1 MADTTRTYEGDAIR
15 VRYDPARCIHAARC
29 VYGLRAVFNPDERP
43 WIDPTG
49 ASADEIAAVV
59 ATCPTGALQFDRK
72 DGGNAE
78 APADRNT
85 VRIEPDGPAY
95 LQGDI
100 TLAQSDGTGG
110 TAETRIALC
119 RCGASANKP
128 FCDGSHVKAGFA
140 DPGTV
145 TRAMSAE
152 APPPGTLTVTP
163 RPNGSVL
170 LDGPF
175 EVVDGSGSTVG
186 SLGKASLC
194 RCGHSQNKPFCD
206 GSHKA
211 AGFTA
216 D

>member
-1 MADTTRTYEGDAIR
+1 MADTTKTYESEAIR
-15 VRYDPARCIHAARC
+15 VQFDPGRCIHAARC
-29 VYGLRAVFNPDERP
+29 VHGLRAVFNHEARP
-43 WIDPTG
+43 WIDPTEG
-49 ASADEIAAVV
+49 SADDIAAVV
-59 ATCPTGALQFDRK
+59 ATCPSGALQFARK
-72 DGGNAE
+72 DGGAAE

-85 VRIEPDGPAY
+85 VHIEPNGPAY
-95 LQGDI
+95 VRGAIALQR
-100 TLAQSDGTGG
+100 DGTSA
-110 TAETRIALC
+110 TTETRIALC
-119 RCGASANKP
+119 RCGASTHKP
-128 FCDGSHVKAGFA
+128 FCDGKHARCGFT

-145 TRAMSAE
+145 MREMSAE

-163 RPNGSVL
+163 RRNGSVL
-170 LDGPF
+170 LEGPF
-175 EVVDGSGSTVG
+175 EVVDGTGNTIG